1 MHARVSKFHAG
12 GQLDESAVEKMRE
25 NIIPR
30 ARQIAGNAG
39 VILLVDFTN
48 GEALSVTLWDDEEA
62 LRASGEAA
70 AALRQDGAGQI
81 GTQEQGAPSAF
92 RVVSFDVKQQT
103 AE

>member
-12 GQLDESAVEKMRE
+12 GQLDEAAVEKMRE
-25 NIIPR
+25 NIVPR

-48 GEALSVTLWDDEEA
+48 GEALSVTLWEDEEA
-62 LRASGEAA
+62 LRTSGEAA

-81 GTQEQGAPSAF
+81 GTQQQGPPSELW
-92 RVVSFDVKQQT
+92 VVSFDVKQET
-103 AE
+103 AK